1 MIQPD
6 NFLYC
11 ITLFSLGII
20 GATYLLFTHYVNRL
34 LVMNAIILVLAALR
48 VASEYYLQQIE
59 AFDQVQQY
67 VPWHLLTLHVL
78 APLQWV
84 VILLYVNPF
93 KKLGYGKYFT
103 AFFAYV
109 LFIGGQLIHSYY
121 YYVDPQYFFYNPE
134 RIDGYWQ
141 FRANTDLW
149 YVAFG
154 DTMNKVSLLIVAL
167 ILIAGV
173 VQNSSNRLR
182 QSIIVLSYLILP
194 FVYFAMNQGGGV
206 WNVPNVGGLFLLH
219 GTLISW
225 YVSNY
230 RLFKGSLGL
239 ITKDLFESISDLTIS
254 TDAKLKVVEYNRI
267 TSSLLRTEGK
277 TVVDLLGQHASNG
290 KSTIQLAIDQLLK
303 EEKQEHELLLTDRNG
318 QDRIFNLKVAPF
330 KSGDDLL
337 GYTFLLTDL
346 TDIRAKEKEL
356 ASLNRT
362 KDSLFAIIGHDL
374 RRPALE
380 FRGIGSKVNYLIQKN
395 DYPNLLK
402 YGETLE
408 KAAFSLNSLLD
419 NLLNWALQQR
429 NVMPYQPRAIKVA
442 EEVADIYDQFQEF
455 AQKKNIKLQFDL
467 PAEGEIYADLNSF
480 LTIVRNLVDNAI
492 KFTSANGQVQLTQE
506 IVGQEVA
513 LKIIDTGIGIPPAEL
528 DDLFQ
533 LKEKRSRPGT
543 ANEKGTGLG
552 LNLVNELVKL
562 NHGRITVE
570 SKVGSGTTFT
580 VFFSSQTAL

>member
-34 LVMNAIILVLAALR
+34 LVMNAIVLVLVSLR
-48 VASEYYLQQIE
+48 VASEFYIQQLDTFAE
-59 AFDQVQQY
+59 VEMYAR
-67 VPWHLLTLHVL
+67 WHVL
-78 APLQWV
+78 PAILLLPLQWSML
-84 VILLYVNPF
+84 ILYIRPF
-93 KKLGYGKYFT
+93 KRWSWEKTANYSFIVGLIVLPFLVQIYYSSIEPILFT
-103 AFFAYV
+103 F
-109 LFIGGQLIHSYY
+109 
-121 YYVDPQYFFYNPE
+121 NPE

-141 FRANTDLW
+141 FKPDTSTWYYPIYRKTTD
-149 YVAFG
+149 F
-154 DTMNKVSLLIVAL
+154 SLLFVLA
-167 ILIAGV
+167 ILLFGAI
-173 VQNSSNRLR
+173 NKKENRLR
-182 QSIIVLSYLILP
+182 QFLLLVSYIVVIP
-194 FVYFAMNQGGGV
+194 IYFLLTKTGE
-206 WNVPNVGGLFLLH
+206 WNVPNIGGLFLLH

-318 QDRIFNLKVAPF
+318 QDRIFNLKAAPF

-380 FRGIGSKVNYLIQKN
+380 FRGIGSKVNYLIQKK

-402 YGETLE
+402 YGEALE

-467 PAEGEIYADLNSF
+467 PADGRIYADPNSF
-480 LTIVRNLVDNAI
+480 LTIVRNLVDNAV
-492 KFTSANGQVQLTQE
+492 KFTAANGQVQLTQE

-513 LKIIDTGIGIPPAEL
+513 LKITDTGIGIPPAEL

-552 LNLVNELVKL
+552 LNLVSELVKL

-570 SKVGSGTTFT
+570 STVGSGTTFT
-580 VFFSSQTAL
+580 VFFPSQTAL